1 MTSHIQIHEP
11 FKKTW
16 SEPQIIVSREDE
28 IEYENNRLASKKT
41 QEIQSDKLS
50 DSDAQKEVCKRL
62 EELRNS
68 LLHSEFL
75 KQQLCT
81 PKKCDN
87 VLLERTRVA
96 NVSHSPSQD
105 SDWMIP
111 EIAKSRS
118 LPSSPVLGSVS
129 PVQSP
134 SKIHSMH
141 KRCFSFLPENI
152 REIQESR
159 RSPERDEVDNG
170 SLQTSL
176 RNISCQGEK
185 IIEILVQ
192 CTSVLTVYASSE
204 RKDKLL
210 LLAYCKKTMA

>member
-11 FKKTW
+11 FQKTW

-62 EELRNS
+62 EEFRNS

-87 VLLERTRVA
+87 VLLDRTRVA

-185 IIEILVQ
+185 IILRQVHENLKQ
-192 CTSVLTVYASSE
+192 
-204 RKDKLL
+204 
-210 LLAYCKKTMA
+210 